1 MASESNVASGV
12 RERMRVVDA
21 GDQAFTIVLGERIA
35 PEVVSTL
42 TALDRHIAA
51 LHQTGTLP

>member
-12 RERMRVVDA
+12 REPMRVVDA

-35 PEVVSTL
+35 PEVVATV
-42 TALDRHIAA
+42 TALDRQIAA
-51 LHQTGTLP
+51 STPD